1 METSPLTKYLFFQIY
16 SAKQLAGDISKEGD
30 PENLHKF
37 RVAIRRSRSLLG
49 LYIPRSYA
57 IGEVL
62 KSLFKTTNE
71 LRELDV
77 FLLSVKPEKYPVLHR
92 ELQKHRNRRYDKI
105 WTLSY
110 QKKCISVLERLHDD
124 LFGINEHIDAG
135 ELEQKAMAQFKNS
148 LDLYLALTP
157 DTADEELHQLRID
170 FKISRYALEFVNESG
185 IREVKE
191 EITQC
196 KKIQDKLGA
205 VQDAK
210 NQLELL
216 KSFCKKIDSKEC
228 EKLLKKRK
236 KGYKRLKKQATSSR
250 SE

>member
-1 METSPLTKYLFFQIY
+1 METSPLTKYLLFQIY
-16 SAKQLAGDISKEGD
+16 SAKQLAGEISKEGD

-37 RVAIRRSRSLLG
+37 RVAIRRSRSLLK

-77 FLLSVKPEKYPVLHR
+77 FLLSVKQEKYPALHK
-92 ELQKHRNRRYDKI
+92 ELQKHRNRRYEKI
-105 WTLSY
+105 WTPSY
-110 QKKCISVLERLHDD
+110 QKKCISVLEKLHDD
-124 LFGINEHIDAG
+124 LYGINEHLAPG
-135 ELEQKAMAQFKNS
+135 ELGKKAMAQFRNS
-148 LDLYLALTP
+148 VDLYLALAP

-170 FKISRYALEFVNESG
+170 FKISRYALEFIQESG
-185 IREVKE
+185 IKEVQE
-191 EITQC
+191 EIVKC
-196 KKIQDKLGA
+196 KKTQDELGA
-205 VQDAK
+205 VQDAM

-216 KSFCKKIDSKEC
+216 KSFCKKFDSKEC

-236 KGYKRLKKQATSSR
+236 KKYKRLKQKATSSR
-250 SE
+250 SA